1 MVVAHSVTHWGTC
14 GFVLLSD
21 GARVGGVVMLCCSV
35 SVCRLVCLAYDA
47 LREVIDSD
55 ASSRAA
61 GAMQSAITELFQ
73 LFCDVVPFYHR
84 QRIATAPL
92 HAGTHLYTVTHECQM
107 MR

>member
-1 MVVAHSVTHWGTC
+1 
-14 GFVLLSD
+14 
-21 GARVGGVVMLCCSV
+21 
-35 SVCRLVCLAYDA
+35 
-47 LREVIDSD
+47 
-55 ASSRAA
+55 
-61 GAMQSAITELFQ
+61 MQSAITELFQ